1 MRQPPLKLTWHEK
14 HHWCRVQHGYD
25 DIQSNQWVNN
35 RHNHNI
41 TVRIIYTTVK
51 RNLIINRD
59 TCIRK
64 GRINITKA
72 VANIAIKNI
81 HIDTSTRRFI
91 KSPPIHI
98 IAERSIELWP
108 QGKVLQYLLQSMLWW
123 AEASAPQWA
132 RHHIDWRSLGCAV
145 WNAQWGPSDDLKGMM
160 WQYTSNEYI
169 PNGGRNGYFDANII
183 YE

>member
-14 HHWCRVQHGYD
+14 RHWCRVQHGYD

-72 VANIAIKNI
+72 VANIAIKKI
-81 HIDTSTRRFI
+81 QVIAWYPGLFQVITSDKYKEFVNPMYINTFATFATWEIWFLHSTKTNVHTSDKFYCYFLVYSHFAGNRLSRVFFI
-91 KSPPIHI
+91 
-98 IAERSIELWP
+98 W
-108 QGKVLQYLLQSMLWW
+108 LLPFSVIC
-123 AEASAPQWA
+123 E
-132 RHHIDWRSLGCAV
+132 
-145 WNAQWGPSDDLKGMM
+145 
-160 WQYTSNEYI
+160 
-169 PNGGRNGYFDANII
+169 
-183 YE
+183 